1 MNLKE
6 KMGMNH
12 RGHREHRAREL
23 QNIEGLMWNP
33 LLGEQSLCLVWFRK
47 PHFFNWFHS
56 VVHFGF

>member
-6 KMGMNH
+6 KMGMN
-12 RGHREHRAREL
+12 HRAREL

-56 VVHFGF
+56 VCSVVHFGF